1 MTTEPPAFSVDL
13 DQLEQLTARMRGY
26 MSAVADVLTA
36 LDAKAKE
43 VEGVWSGAAATA
55 YSEAHTEW
63 RAGVT
68 DMQDGLAAL
77 EAAAKTAHQS
87 YTDAASATLKILGV

>member
-1 MTTEPPAFSVDL
+1 MTTEPQAFSVDL

-26 MSAVADVLTA
+26 MAAVTDVLTA

-43 VEGVWSGAAATA
+43 VEDVWSGAAAAA
-55 YSEAHTEW
+55 YTEAHTEW

-68 DMQDGLAAL
+68 DMQEGLAAL
-77 EAAAKTAHQS
+77 ETAAKTAHQS
-87 YTDAASATLKILGV
+87 YTDAASTALKILGV

>member
-1 MTTEPPAFSVDL
+1 MSDDTPAFSVDL

-26 MSAVADVLTA
+26 MAAVDDVLTA

-43 VEGVWSGAAATA
+43 VDDNWSGAVAAA
-55 YSEAHTEW
+55 YNEAHTEW

-68 DMQDGLAAL
+68 DMQEGLAAL
-77 EAAAKTAHQS
+77 EAAAKTAHKS
-87 YTDAASATLKILGV
+87 YTDAAATTLKILGV

>member
-1 MTTEPPAFSVDL
+1 MTIDTPAFSVDL

-26 MSAVADVLTA
+26 MAAVADVLVA

-43 VEGVWSGAAATA
+43 VEGVWVGAAAEA
-55 YSEAHTEW
+55 YREAYTEW
-63 RAGVT
+63 TVGVA
-68 DMQDGLAAL
+68 DMQEGLAAL

-87 YTDAASATLKILGV
+87 YTDAATSTLKILGV

>member
-1 MTTEPPAFSVDL
+1 MWCSAAAAVGPLRAPAL
-13 DQLEQLTARMRGY
+13 GGGAAALLRPTA
-26 MSAVADVLTA
+26 A
-36 LDAKAKE
+36 
-43 VEGVWSGAAATA
+43 VWSGAAATA

-68 DMQDGLAAL
+68 DMQEGLAAL